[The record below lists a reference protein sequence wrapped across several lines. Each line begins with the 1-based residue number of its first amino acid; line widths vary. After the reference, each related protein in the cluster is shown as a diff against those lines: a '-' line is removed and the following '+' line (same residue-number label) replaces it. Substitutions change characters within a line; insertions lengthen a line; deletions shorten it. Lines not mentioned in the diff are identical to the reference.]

1 MDLWEGKR
9 PGQCPCHFIPFNH
22 NEFPGTVTE
31 ETCNR
36 PQMEKNRLA
45 SPTSINAAAH
55 AEKICNLE
63 LQKADYCV
71 ALHE

>member
-1 MDLWEGKR
+1 MIF
-9 PGQCPCHFIPFNH
+9 Q
-22 NEFPGTVTE
+22 VTE

-45 SPTSINAAAH
+45 SPTLINAAAH
-55 AEKICNLE
+55 AEMICNLE